1 MSKELL
7 IKQYFKDIQTALY
20 EFSQNPSCSPMYW
33 EWLSDAAHRPLCI
46 TEANNFLLGCILD
59 IRASSQ
65 DTWENCTFFIEEVLC
80 TPENVFALIAE
91 YTQAEWEAEFDA
103 YGLHP
108 ERLVHMRV
116 HHIARRMMR
125 QYRGDGRLLWEL
137 EPTTPREV
145 FKRLRMLGFT
155 NTGATMVIGALKDE
169 KYLSGPFDLVSD
181 AAVTRV
187 VSRIFTGTDIL
198 LSADEVIHAGRYL
211 HRTDPWV
218 LDRPFSTL
226 SRMACRKKAEC
237 KVCPLVNI
245 CMYVNEY
252 SFSGDEILMMAFGTV
267 THQMLLSDW
276 LYHDVHTQHEQT

>member
-1 MSKELL
+1 
-7 IKQYFKDIQTALY
+7 
-20 EFSQNPSCSPMYW
+20 MYW
-33 EWLSDAAHRPLCI
+33 EWLSDAAHRPLSI

-65 DTWENCTFFIEEVLC
+65 DTWENCAFCIEEVLGS
-80 TPENVFALIAE
+80 PENIFAVIAE

-108 ERLVHMRV
+108 ERQVHMRV
-116 HHIARRMMR
+116 HHIARGIMR

-137 EPTTPREV
+137 EPITPREV
-145 FKRLRMLGFT
+145 FKRLYMLGFS

-169 KYLSGPFDLVSD
+169 KILSGPFDLVSD

-187 VSRIFTGTDIL
+187 VSRIFGGADTL

-211 HRTDPWV
+211 HQSDPWV
-218 LDRPFSTL
+218 LDRPFSAL
-226 SRMACRKKAEC
+226 SRLACRKKAEC
-237 KVCPLVNI
+237 SACPLGNI
-245 CMYVNEY
+245 CVYPNEY
-252 SFSGDEILMMAFGTV
+252 PFSRDEMLVVVLGTV

-276 LYHDVHTQHEQT
+276 LY